1 MSLVLFSPI
10 GNTDPIRDCYDG
22 GCLHIV
28 RHYHPEKVVLF
39 FTKEMLEREERN
51 NCYTRAIKHVA
62 PDIEIEVIKS
72 GIEAAHIYDEFIEV
86 LPDAIRSYESDGT
99 ELILNLSSGTPQIK
113 TVMAIVAV
121 EDGLRGVQVESP
133 NRGSNSASRPVQSDD
148 DIEAI
153 IANNLDDED
162 GAECRCIEPP
172 LQVIRYYS
180 EKHQIISLIERYE
193 YAGACALAK
202 NSVNVP
208 KDLKKLLRHAMLRE
222 QLNTEKAEQELSQ
235 YNGVKLIPFRDEKEQ
250 ELFEYFLKL
259 QLDSSKKH
267 LSDILVKSNNFIV
280 ELLRRYILK
289 GTSFRLSYCLERNRL
304 VREKIEGA
312 YPNLVRSL
320 DSEFNGFFRDS
331 ELSFA
336 NLCVLCRYISDEH
349 LAKDDEVGR
358 EVADFVNAMS
368 SLRELRNDSA
378 HTIKN
383 ITPDDFR
390 AKLGMSHGEFIDK
403 LARVGSLVLG
413 EKFGKCRNMYDKI
426 NELIRDGL

>member
-172 LQVIRYYS
+172 LQVIRYFC
-180 EKHQIISLIERYE
+180 R
-193 YAGACALAK
+193 
-202 NSVNVP
+202 SVSRFWMSMPEPVHWQ
-208 KDLKKLLRHAMLRE
+208 KTVSMC
-222 QLNTEKAEQELSQ
+222 
-235 YNGVKLIPFRDEKEQ
+235 
-250 ELFEYFLKL
+250 
-259 QLDSSKKH
+259 
-267 LSDILVKSNNFIV
+267 
-280 ELLRRYILK
+280 RRI
-289 GTSFRLSYCLERNRL
+289 
-304 VREKIEGA
+304 
-312 YPNLVRSL
+312 
-320 DSEFNGFFRDS
+320 
-331 ELSFA
+331 
-336 NLCVLCRYISDEH
+336 
-349 LAKDDEVGR
+349 
-358 EVADFVNAMS
+358 
-368 SLRELRNDSA
+368 
-378 HTIKN
+378 
-383 ITPDDFR
+383 
-390 AKLGMSHGEFIDK
+390 
-403 LARVGSLVLG
+403 
-413 EKFGKCRNMYDKI
+413 
-426 NELIRDGL
+426 